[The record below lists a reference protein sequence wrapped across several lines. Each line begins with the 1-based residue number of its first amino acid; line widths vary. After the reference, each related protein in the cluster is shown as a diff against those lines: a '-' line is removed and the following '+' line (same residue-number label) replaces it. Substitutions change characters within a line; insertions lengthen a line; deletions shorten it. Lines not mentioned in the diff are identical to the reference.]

1 MFRTAEETSCAQ
13 VKLLVYLLNPLDSC
27 QTQEPVA
34 RSKMNT
40 RVFLFGYHL
49 VLDIVM
55 NTEPHNH
62 HALFSPLLIWR
73 EKLKTSAG
81 EQWRARMG
89 EMGEILAYR
98 SPEVTEEVSFEG
110 QMSL

>member
-1 MFRTAEETSCAQ
+1 
-13 VKLLVYLLNPLDSC
+13 
-27 QTQEPVA
+27 
-34 RSKMNT
+34 
-40 RVFLFGYHL
+40 
-49 VLDIVM
+49 M

-73 EKLKTSAG
+73 EKLKTSAVSYQILHCGLVLNLLGDLGHELG
-81 EQWRARMG
+81 EL
-89 EMGEILAYR
+89 LAYC